1 VAADYAEIVRGIY
14 AGWER
19 GNFAAGTERYTDETE
34 LVLRPEFPEA
44 GTYRSPEGIA
54 GYMRDLLAS
63 FERFTISCEGVQA
76 SGDRVAA
83 AIHQQATGSGS
94 GVPVDFR
101 YFQVWTFDGEA
112 IARMESIRDLAD
124 AIEAAG
130 LSEWAPD
137 RTGE

>member
-1 VAADYAEIVRGIY
+1 MATDYAEIVRGIY
-14 AGWER
+14 AEWER
-19 GNFAAGTERYTDETE
+19 GNFAAGTERYREDTE

-44 GTYRSPEGIA
+44 GTYRGPEGIA

-63 FERFTISCEGVQA
+63 FGRFTIRCEDVQV

-83 AIHQQATGSGS
+83 AIHQQATGAGS
-94 GVPVDFR
+94 GVPVDFH

-112 IARMESIRDLAD
+112 IARMESIRDLPD

-130 LSEWAPD
+130 LGEWAPD